1 MPCRWQQARLFP
13 ALIFLIFFSRS
24 ELLLSYFCGYGPG
37 CSDPKSVVSL
47 QKAKVAVEEQYSV
60 VGVSEMRNIS
70 LRVMEAF
77 LPKWFK
83 GATSMEEEEE
93 KREMVNSH
101 PEPGEEA
108 KAEMKRR
115 LELDYDFYQF
125 CIQRLQ
131 IQWKTIASNHYN

>member
-1 MPCRWQQARLFP
+1 M
-13 ALIFLIFFSRS
+13 
-24 ELLLSYFCGYGPG
+24 LSYFCGYGPG

-47 QKAKVAVEEQYSV
+47 QKAKVAVEQQYSV

-70 LRVMEAF
+70 LKVMEAF
-77 LPKWFK
+77 LPKWFR
-83 GATSMEEEEE
+83 GATSRRKEEE
-93 KREMVNSH
+93 KHEMVNSH

-131 IQWKTIASNHYN
+131 IQLGTISSNHYI

>member
-1 MPCRWQQARLFP
+1 M
-13 ALIFLIFFSRS
+13 
-24 ELLLSYFCGYGPG
+24 LSYFCGYGPG

-77 LPKWFK
+77 LPKWFR
-83 GATSMEEEEE
+83 GATSMEEEE

-131 IQWKTIASNHYN
+131 IQWKTILSNHYF

>member
-1 MPCRWQQARLFP
+1 M
-13 ALIFLIFFSRS
+13 
-24 ELLLSYFCGYGPG
+24 LSYFCGYGPG

-47 QKAKVAVEEQYSV
+47 QKAKMAVEQQYSV

-77 LPKWFK
+77 LPKWFR
-83 GATSMEEEEE
+83 GATSMEVEE

-108 KAEMKRR
+108 TAEMKRR

-131 IQWKTIASNHYN
+131 IQWKTISSDHYI